1 MNSTTQKE
9 QYSLEELG
17 IELGDNGRIKS
28 FIEEKFLEKF
38 LLGNELV
45 RDKEENYYMFNKVY
59 WEELSQDELV
69 KNLKK
74 FMDLAKIHLWRPHHE
89 KSLLH
94 YMKLEVKV
102 VEELNPYR
110 YIMPFK
116 DFDFN
121 FKTGLAEDKDSK
133 RYFTYTKNYV
143 EKEME
148 METPV
153 FDRLM
158 NDISQGDSNF
168 KKYLIEMMAIL
179 ISGENKNNLVFM
191 IYGNGA
197 NSKSLFSKLIEHLV
211 GRQFVASRKVESFT
225 SQFGLQG
232 LDKVKLVT
240 CGESETAR
248 PVDFSMIKSISGNDT
263 VQVEGKFQ
271 AIKSLELSINFLF
284 LTNKLYKIADKS
296 AGITRRLQVMEFTHQ
311 VAEEDRDPD
320 LFEKLTSETAGIF
333 GKILNTYFDMIS
345 DEGKLNFKMSENVR
359 EFTQNYMDKYLV
371 SGDGNNSEQKEKC
384 IDFINVYFETGTNE
398 DRIIKTKVYD
408 LYCKE
413 IEDISEAL
421 FWKNV
426 KNTLDSMN
434 VKIKKNIERF
444 LVGIKIKSEYSNLIS
459 SVPTLASR
467 RVTNILPQNLSI
479 DEVI

>member
-1 MNSTTQKE
+1 MIRTTQRE

-17 IELGDNGRIKS
+17 IELGDNEKIKS
-28 FIEEKFLEKF
+28 FTEEKFLEKF
-38 LLGNELV
+38 LLENELV
-45 RDKEENYYMFNKVY
+45 RDKDENYYIFNEIY
-59 WEELSQDELV
+59 WKELPQYELV
-69 KNLKK
+69 KMLKK
-74 FMDLAKIHLWRPHHE
+74 FMDSAKQHLWKPHHE

-94 YMKLEVKV
+94 YMKLEVLV

-133 RYFTYTKNYV
+133 KYFTYTKNYA

-153 FDRLM
+153 FDKLM

-168 KKYLIEMMAIL
+168 KKYIIEVMAIL

-197 NSKSLFSKLIEHLV
+197 NSKSIFSKLVEHLI

-232 LDKVKLVT
+232 LEKVKLVT
-240 CGESETAR
+240 CGESETTR
-248 PVDFSMIKSISGNDT
+248 PVDFSIIKAISGNDT

-296 AGITRRLQVMEFTHQ
+296 TGIIRRLQVCEFKHQ

-320 LFEKLTSETAGIF
+320 LYGKLITEESGILE
-333 GKILNTYFDMIS
+333 KILNAYSEIIS
-345 DEGKLNFKMSENVR
+345 EDGKLNFKMSENVR
-359 EFTQNYMDKYLV
+359 EFTQRYIDKYLV
-371 SGDGNNSEQKEKC
+371 SGDGNNLEQRKKC
-384 IDFINVYFETGTNE
+384 IDFINVYFEAGTNE
-398 DRIIKTKVYD
+398 DRIIKSKVYD
-408 LYCKE
+408 LFCSQ
-413 IEDISEAL
+413 INHISEEM
-421 FWKNV
+421 FWRNIKDELEQMKIVEKRNV
-426 KNTLDSMN
+426 
-434 VKIKKNIERF
+434 ERF
-444 LVGIKIKSEYSNLIS
+444 LEGIKIKEVYSHLIQFQ
-459 SVPTLASR
+459 PTLSSR
-467 RVTNILPQNLSI
+467 KVISFPPQNLSI
-479 DEVI
+479 EEVI